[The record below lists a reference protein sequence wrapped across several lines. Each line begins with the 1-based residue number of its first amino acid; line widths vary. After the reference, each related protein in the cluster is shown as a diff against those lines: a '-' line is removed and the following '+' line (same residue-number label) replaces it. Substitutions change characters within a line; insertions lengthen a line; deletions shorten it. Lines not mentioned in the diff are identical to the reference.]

1 MKDSVPEIF
10 NYGSSWMSAI
20 RFKLK
25 RKCYDID
32 KEGVEPNEIL
42 NFPLL
47 AFADP

>member
-1 MKDSVPEIF
+1 ML
-10 NYGSSWMSAI
+10 AI
-20 RFKLK
+20 RFQLK
-25 RKCYDID
+25 RNCYDID